1 MLWTKFL
8 ASSTT
13 VVGGGGGGRG
23 DYERRNEVQKFCN
36 FLILLNRG

>member
-13 VVGGGGGGRG
+13 VVGGGGGGEGTMRG
-23 DYERRNEVQKFCN
+23 EMKCKSSATF
-36 FLILLNRG
+36 

>member
-13 VVGGGGGGRG
+13 VVGGGGGGGEGTMRG
-23 DYERRNEVQKFCN
+23 EMKCKSSATF
-36 FLILLNRG
+36 